1 MRTEKHYMKNSE
13 STMFGEILGKKK
25 VFPQIQKKIKINN
38 NNNNLKWINVCLQT
52 CAKPC

>member
-25 VFPQIQKKIKINN
+25 KFSHKYKKKKKLNQV
-38 NNNNLKWINVCLQT
+38 KSWS
-52 CAKPC
+52 